1 MTKNGTYRARIGER
15 SFDIHISDDGQLT
28 VNDDAVQVGFEQI
41 GTESFLLLVDGQSLP
56 VVIEQVG
63 DDTLRVTLDGRMT
76 EVRVQDERAML
87 LERFGLADKAGA
99 HDQEIRAPMP
109 GLVLNVM
116 VEEGQD
122 VQEGDGLIVLE
133 AMKMENELR
142 AQADGVVAKLHVAAG
157 DAVGKNDLL
166 LELE

>member
-1 MTKNGTYRARIGER
+1 MTTNGTYRALVGER
-15 SFDIHISDDGQLT
+15 SFDIQVSEDGQLT
-28 VNDDAVQVGFEQI
+28 VNDATVQVGFERV
-41 GTESFLLLVDGQSLP
+41 GEDSFLLLVDGQSLP
-56 VVIEQVG
+56 VVIEQTDG
-63 DDTLRVTLDGRMT
+63 DTLRVTLNGRVT
-76 EVRVQDERAML
+76 TVQVKDERAML
-87 LERFGLADKAGA
+87 LERFGLADAAGA
-99 HDQEIRAPMP
+99 HEQEIRAPMP

-116 VEEGQD
+116 VEEGQE

-142 AQADGVVAKLHVAAG
+142 AQADGVVAKVQVAAG

>member
-1 MTKNGTYRARIGER
+1 MTTNGTYRALVGER
-15 SFDIHISDDGQLT
+15 SFDIQVSEDGQLT
-28 VNDDAVQVGFEQI
+28 VNDATVQVGFERI
-41 GTESFLLLVDGQSLP
+41 GEDSFLLLVDGQSLP
-56 VVIEQVG
+56 VVIERAG
-63 DDTLRVTLDGRMT
+63 DDTLRVTLNGRVT
-76 EVRVQDERAML
+76 TVQVKDERAML
-87 LERFGLADKAGA
+87 LERFGLADMAGA
-99 HDQEIRAPMP
+99 KEQEIRAPMP

-116 VEEGQD
+116 VEEGQE

-142 AQADGVVAKLHVAAG
+142 AQADGVVAALHVAAG